1 MPTQDI
7 GQLHTEQRNPATIG
21 IGALNTEEILARIN
35 DEDQKV
41 AGKVREALPD
51 IARAVDLIEER
62 MRLGGRLVYVGAGT
76 SGRLGY
82 MDAAE
87 CRPTFGL
94 ESDAVACVMA
104 GGRDAV
110 FSARESLEDRVD
122 CAEEDLK
129 AWGLRPQDV
138 VVAAAASGRTPY
150 CIGALDFAR
159 SIGAGAV
166 CIACN
171 PHSEMGRHAQVAI
184 EVDTGS
190 EVIMGSTRMK
200 AGTAQKMIM
209 NMLTTAVMIRLG
221 RTCDNLMICL
231 HAKNEKLDNRAMR
244 LFAEATGETD
254 PARMRETIT
263 QAGGRLD
270 VAILMYKSGKSR
282 EQAEAAM
289 ASRGDF
295 RQALLNLT
303 GVPG

>member
-94 ESDAVACVMA
+94 ESDAVACVMT
-104 GGRDAV
+104 GGHDAV

-122 CAEEDLK
+122 CAAEDLK

-150 CIGALDFAR
+150 
-159 SIGAGAV
+159 
-166 CIACN
+166 
-171 PHSEMGRHAQVAI
+171 
-184 EVDTGS
+184 
-190 EVIMGSTRMK
+190 
-200 AGTAQKMIM
+200 
-209 NMLTTAVMIRLG
+209 
-221 RTCDNLMICL
+221 
-231 HAKNEKLDNRAMR
+231 
-244 LFAEATGETD
+244 
-254 PARMRETIT
+254 
-263 QAGGRLD
+263 
-270 VAILMYKSGKSR
+270 
-282 EQAEAAM
+282 
-289 ASRGDF
+289 
-295 RQALLNLT
+295 
-303 GVPG
+303 